1 MVKMNSQL
9 HLKKVLELGE
19 LFQEYKDGF
28 AWTYKDLKGI
38 PLELA
43 QHWIELDNTTI
54 PPAHHAMYRLNPNYA
69 AIMKQDINK
78 LLVVGFIQPMRPHGY
93 HQLW

>member
-1 MVKMNSQL
+1 LGIKEDPYMVKMNSQL

-43 QHWIELDNTTI
+43 QH
-54 PPAHHAMYRLNPNYA
+54 
-69 AIMKQDINK
+69 
-78 LLVVGFIQPMRPHGY
+78 
-93 HQLW
+93 